1 MKFRLFG
8 SLALICAFSLLAN
21 AALAK
26 EGEIKFTSTVISV
39 SQSDSDVGAIEVTIH
54 DIVVPIIVNGDT
66 ELEEA
71 GEEISLADLTAGAF
85 VRIDSFFS
93 AEGLVAEE
101 VNVVDQRGEQF
112 RFRGELDAV
121 DQVSESTVITLLG
134 VDVTLV
140 ADTDITHRG
149 TAGGNKIPAADLSQ
163 GDLVNVS
170 GTLSNGIL
178 VASRVHVGTREQGA
192 IELEGNIT
200 AVADS
205 QISIAI
211 EGGSELIIFIDEQ
224 TSVVGDLAEGVF
236 VEAEGQ
242 LQSDLSLL
250 AFEIVTD
257 EDGDGDADDDN
268 RRGERGD
275 ENSNRGR
282 GNGGNDDDDSNDD
295 NGTDDDDSNDD
306 NSDSRDEIEVGAEII
321 LRADG
326 VAANGKAKYS
336 FEQNGSEIEQELEI
350 ELEDAAS
357 DTDFALVITFGD
369 TPVELGTFTSNS
381 FGELE
386 VELRANSD
394 DGEGS
399 LGEFIPE
406 GLDIRDITGVQMLL
420 NGDVILE
427 GDFS

>member
-369 TPVELGTFTSNS
+369 TPVKLGTFTSNS

>member
-394 DGEGS
+394 DREGS